1 MRDKN
6 RWILG
11 TLAGLAVGLGVGAAL
26 GLLYAPEKGRK
37 TRREI
42 VKRAERLGDRASEVL
57 ESAEDLLEA
66 GRRRLAS

>member
-6 RWILG
+6 RWVLW

-42 VKRAERLGDRASEVL
+42 VKRAEKLGGRASDVL

>member
-26 GLLYAPEKGRK
+26 GLLFAPEKGRK

-42 VKRAERLGDRASEVL
+42 VKRAERLGDRASDVL

>member
-42 VKRAERLGDRASEVL
+42 IKRAERLGDRASDVL
-57 ESAEDLLEA
+57 GSAEDLLEA

>member
-6 RWILG
+6 RWIVG

-26 GLLYAPEKGRK
+26 GLLFAPDKGRK

-42 VKRAERLGDRASEVL
+42 VKRAERIGDRASDVL

>member
-11 TLAGLAVGLGVGAAL
+11 TLFGLLLGFGLGAAL
-26 GLLYAPEKGRK
+26 GLLYAPEKGKK

-42 VKRAERLGDRASEVL
+42 VKRAERLGDRASDVL